1 MDMDM
6 LLESITEAINAGF
19 YGCAEQDIYKLL
31 HLVIEKQ
38 NEDEDD

>member
-6 LLESITEAINAGF
+6 LLELIAEEIKSGF
-19 YGCAEQDIYKLL
+19 YGCAEYDIYKLL

>member
-6 LLESITEAINAGF
+6 LLESITEAIKLGL
-19 YGCAEQDIYKLL
+19 YGCAEYDIYKLL